1 MADLRAMLEA
11 LEQRLERTEAVLRD
25 GPPWALRLPTVPVTF
40 EDIVV
45 HFSGAEW
52 ASLDDGQKELYR
64 TVMEDNYEMLVSLY
78 CAMSKPEFLFRIE
91 RGEELH
97 MPVAT
102 AGLEGTDMSLERAAE
117 PDSLSCTSDRA
128 VLEMKRTEYCE
139 GICGNPEESR
149 TPVVSEKCSALHVP
163 HEATAVP
170 ADLSQP
176 TLSPSC
182 PVSTCL
188 LEAGNLNESPSPPPA
203 AADAEMEIPTEV
215 PQEDVAGGGTTEEPA
230 VPETPSKSLEEED
243 MKDVECSGQSLE
255 AELPANPEKE
265 ATLDDCGVMV
275 PADPSCTATTVGEP
289 MEASCVGQ
297 RNSTREKTYSCSVCR
312 KNFLLEI
319 NLILHQCSHSNWLPY
334 ICVHCGRSFMS
345 KRKIRHH
352 LRAREVLGLCQ
363 PSDVECSVSQH
374 QGCSTARGKPST
386 SRFPLSPG
394 NVMYTCKECMESFS
408 SQSFLILHQW
418 QHSQHHLI
426 LCPCCNQ
433 SFTWASEFVRY
444 HQPHIGERPYQCGV
458 CQKAFKRYQHLS
470 MHQRIHE
477 RQNRPYPCTEPPPV
491 PAAPV

>member
-1 MADLRAMLEA
+1 
-11 LEQRLERTEAVLRD
+11 
-25 GPPWALRLPTVPVTF
+25 VPVTF

-45 HFSGAEW
+45 HFSREEW
-52 ASLDDGQKELYR
+52 ANLDDEQRELYR

-91 RGEELH
+91 RGGELH
-97 MPVAT
+97 MPLVI
-102 AGLEGTDMSLERAAE
+102 AGLEGTDMSLERAADL
-117 PDSLSCTSDRA
+117 DSQSCTSDSA
-128 VLEMKRTEYCE
+128 VLEMKRTESCE
-139 GICGNPEESR
+139 GTCGNPEESR
-149 TPVVSEKCSALHVP
+149 TPMVSEKCSAP
-163 HEATAVP
+163 
-170 ADLSQP
+170 
-176 TLSPSC
+176 
-182 PVSTCL
+182 
-188 LEAGNLNESPSPPPA
+188 
-203 AADAEMEIPTEV
+203 DAEMEISTEV
-215 PQEDVAGGGTTEEPA
+215 PQEDVAGGGTTEELA
-230 VPETPSKSLEEED
+230 VPETPLKSMEEED
-243 MKDVECSGQSLE
+243 MKDVECSGQSSE
-255 AELPANPEKE
+255 AELLADPGKE
-265 ATLDDCGVMV
+265 ATTDDCGAMAQ
-275 PADPSCTATTVGEP
+275 ADPTCTATTVGEP
-289 MEASCVGQ
+289 TEGSCVGQ

-319 NLILHQCSHSNWLPY
+319 NLILHQCSHSNWVPY

-352 LRAREVLGLCQ
+352 MRAREVLGLCQ

-374 QGCSTARGKPST
+374 RGCSTARGKPSS

-394 NVMYTCKECMESFS
+394 NVMYTCKECTESFS

-477 RQNRPYPCTEPPPV
+477 RQNRPYPCTELPPL
-491 PAAPV
+491 PAPAV

>member
-1 MADLRAMLEA
+1 GGIFCDSEGPQRAWAANPAASLE
-11 LEQRLERTEAVLRD
+11 
-25 GPPWALRLPTVPVTF
+25 TV
-40 EDIVV
+40 E
-45 HFSGAEW
+45 AEW
-52 ASLDDGQKELYR
+52 I
-64 TVMEDNYEMLVSLY
+64 
-78 CAMSKPEFLFRIE
+78 C
-91 RGEELH
+91 
-97 MPVAT
+97 
-102 AGLEGTDMSLERAAE
+102 LEGQ
-117 PDSLSCTSDRA
+117 
-128 VLEMKRTEYCE
+128 
-139 GICGNPEESR
+139 
-149 TPVVSEKCSALHVP
+149 AL
-163 HEATAVP
+163 
-170 ADLSQP
+170 L
-176 TLSPSC
+176 
-182 PVSTCL
+182 
-188 LEAGNLNESPSPPPA
+188 
-203 AADAEMEIPTEV
+203 
-215 PQEDVAGGGTTEEPA
+215 
-230 VPETPSKSLEEED
+230 
-243 MKDVECSGQSLE
+243 
-255 AELPANPEKE
+255 E

-426 LCPCCNQ
+426 LCPSCGK
-433 SFTWASEFVRY
+433 SFNEKSNLNKHYRIHT
-444 HQPHIGERPYQCGV
+444 GERPYRCSACGKGFI
-458 CQKAFKRYQHLS
+458 QKHHLQK
-470 MHQRIHE
+470 HQRIHGVQL
-477 RQNRPYPCTEPPPV
+477 RGGWAGR
-491 PAAPV
+491 APRGGGRLMCSAGSKTCRG